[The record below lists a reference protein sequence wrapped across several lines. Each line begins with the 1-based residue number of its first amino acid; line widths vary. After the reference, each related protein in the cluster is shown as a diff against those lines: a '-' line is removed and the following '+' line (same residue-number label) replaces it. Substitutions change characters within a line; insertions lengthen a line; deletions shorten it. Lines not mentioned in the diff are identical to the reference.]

1 MKRRDLADLL
11 LLAAIRGG
19 AGTALVPGLWPRRP
33 VVAAEAA
40 EAAEKGEKAEAAA

>member
-11 LLAAIRGG
+11 LLVAIRGG

-40 EAAEKGEKAEAAA
+40 ETGEKAEAAA